1 MHPLTEALVTDPDVP
16 LPEVLARMAQA
27 GTARLL
33 VMHGERLAGLLTMNG
48 VIRRLKVREE
58 LGRVERVAG

>member
-1 MHPLTEALVTDPDVP
+1 MDWTLGPQPPSTSPRVYCE
-16 LPEVLARMAQA
+16 RKMAQA

-33 VMHGERLAGLLTMNG
+33 VMHHGQLVGLLTMNG

-58 LGRVERVAG
+58 LAG

>member
-1 MHPLTEALVTDPDVP
+1 MRPLTEAIVIDPEAS
-16 LPEVLARMAQA
+16 LPVAIARMAQA

-33 VMHGERLAGLLTMNG
+33 VMHGDQLVGLLTMNG

-58 LGRVERVAG
+58 LAG